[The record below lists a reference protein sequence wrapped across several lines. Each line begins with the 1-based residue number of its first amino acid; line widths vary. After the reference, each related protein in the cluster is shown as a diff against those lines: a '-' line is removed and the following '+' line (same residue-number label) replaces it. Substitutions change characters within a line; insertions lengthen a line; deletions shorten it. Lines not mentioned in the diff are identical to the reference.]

1 MKIYEGSK
9 WIDWETKDAACW
21 LAAKTGL
28 TREAA
33 KHAIIANL
41 DPTWDGDYDDAAL
54 EDLALIILEEDA
66 PLMAWWRRW
75 AAEGGSRHA

>member
-1 MKIYEGSK
+1 MEMRIYEGSK

-33 KHAIIANL
+33 KHAIIAN
-41 DPTWDGDYDDAAL
+41 
-54 EDLALIILEEDA
+54 
-66 PLMAWWRRW
+66 
-75 AAEGGSRHA
+75 EGGSRHA

>member
-33 KHAIIANL
+33 KHHILANL
-41 DPTWDGDYDDAAL
+41 TADEEGDYDKDDL
-54 EDLALIILEEDA
+54 DDLAMILVEEY
-66 PLMAWWRRW
+66 
-75 AAEGGSRHA
+75 

>member
-21 LAAKTGL
+21 LATETGL

-33 KHAIIANL
+33 KHHILANL
-41 DPTWDGDYDDAAL
+41 TTDEEGDYNMDDL
-54 EDLALIILEEDA
+54 NDLAMILVEEY
-66 PLMAWWRRW
+66 
-75 AAEGGSRHA
+75 